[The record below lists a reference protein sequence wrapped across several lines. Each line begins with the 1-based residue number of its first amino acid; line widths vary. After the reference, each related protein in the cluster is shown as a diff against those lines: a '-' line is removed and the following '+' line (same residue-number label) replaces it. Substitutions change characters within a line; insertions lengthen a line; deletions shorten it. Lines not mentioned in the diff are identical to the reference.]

1 MARKTTPVVQE
12 KSGNARGKII
22 GTLLVLGLLVVVIR
36 QPAEAAS
43 FARAAFG
50 WLGSVGDALASFGH
64 AIAS

>member
-12 KSGNARGKII
+12 KSSSARGKVI
-22 GTLLVLGLLVVVIR
+22 GTLLILGLFVVVIR

-64 AIAS
+64 AIAN